1 MGIANQRGY
10 SFISLLVAMVLL
22 TVGIL
27 ALMRTNGEIIQGFAT
42 TGVRTTALSVARAYL
57 EELRTRDPSTL
68 TDESAVTVNDAGVA
82 DVNGNFSRS
91 IAVTSPESNLRQ
103 VIVTVNYPRANR
115 PIELITLIFVGT

>member
-1 MGIANQRGY
+1 
-10 SFISLLVAMVLL
+10 MVLL